1 MMSHQRYQSQSSFV
15 KRSGNIKFW
24 TFSEPGHGFQAIEE
38 QKPDIVFLDI
48 EMNSYN
54 GIEIAKKLPDNCLLI
69 FTTVHAQY
77 ALEGFE
83 LNAIDFLHKPFSY
96 ERFERAIYKAL
107 KVITTNNNSEYII
120 IKQDYNN
127 VSLLTP

>member
-1 MMSHQRYQSQSSFV
+1 
-15 KRSGNIKFW
+15 
-24 TFSEPGHGFQAIEE
+24 
-38 QKPDIVFLDI
+38 
-48 EMNSYN
+48 MNSYN

-107 KVITTNNNSEYII
+107 KIITTNNNSECII
-120 IKQDYNN
+120 VKQDYNN

>member
-1 MMSHQRYQSQSSFV
+1 MDQLTGVDVARQIR
-15 KRSGNIKFW
+15 K
-24 TFSEPGHGFQAIEE
+24 TDA
-38 QKPDIVFLDI
+38 
-48 EMNSYN
+48 
-54 GIEIAKKLPDNCLLI
+54 

-107 KVITTNNNSEYII
+107 KVITTNNNSECII
-120 IKQDYNN
+120 VKQDYNN